1 MYEEKNASDLV
12 SLDVQVT
19 IEIMQIRILPFFGIG
34 SLFVLILCTYN
45 IPTTYSNLGVL
56 YHLTKDNFLDY
67 ANLWC

>member
-34 SLFVLILCTYN
+34 SLFVLILCTCK
-45 IPTTYSNLGVL
+45 IPTTYSNLSVL
-56 YHLTKDNFLDY
+56 YHLIKDNFLDY